1 MLRLGCDFCFCCEVA
16 KRPDELA
23 KLGALRHFYVKR
35 PDELTGQEQKLS
47 KFRLFPTTTRQR
59 HRPQGLR
66 QKSLQRWDA
75 FYLRSVGNTTDE
87 VITRPFSISASENT
101 IA

>member
-35 PDELTGQEQKLS
+35 PDELARSRNCQNSGYSRRPHDNATGHRVCGKRAYSAGTLS
-47 KFRLFPTTTRQR
+47 ICV
-59 HRPQGLR
+59 
-66 QKSLQRWDA
+66 A
-75 FYLRSVGNTTDE
+75 VGKTTDE